1 MHEDVAVVVEAM
13 LDGVWGVMGV
23 EGSGLL
29 GVRGRIQRRGLVI
42 GSADVGGKAG
52 DTTVLEAGSEAE
64 DDEEEP
70 ELSEARE
77 QLVPLRTSCRNPAT
91 GDVKR
96 DGEAKPDVEHSG
108 VCGGEIGVAQGRP
121 CGS

>member
-1 MHEDVAVVVEAM
+1 MDVAVVIEAM
-13 LDGVWGVMGV
+13 LDGVLGVRGV

-29 GVRGRIQRRGLVI
+29 GVRGKIQRRGLVL
-42 GSADVGGKAG
+42 GSADVGGNVG
-52 DTTVLEAGSEAE
+52 DTTVLDAVVSEAEE
-64 DDEEEP
+64 DDEEL

-77 QLVPLRTSCRNPAT
+77 LLVPLRTSCRNPAT

-96 DGEAKPDVEHSG
+96 GEAKPDAEASG
-108 VCGGEIGVAQGRP
+108 VCGGEVGVAQGRT